1 MTAGPMNQV
10 RSVLQSLSGAASSPG
25 ASEAE
30 ARRLHAEVVTTMKN
44 ILDQMSQWES
54 FVDVVNQVAEV
65 IKMQQKVLKETEKA
79 RETRTREVFDDK
91 P

>member
-1 MTAGPMNQV
+1 MTQV
-10 RSVLQSLSGAASSPG
+10 RSVLQALAGAASTAG
-25 ASEAE
+25 ATEAD
-30 ARRLHAEVVTTMKN
+30 ARRLHAEVVTNMRI

-65 IKMQQKVLKETEKA
+65 IKMQKNVLKETEKA